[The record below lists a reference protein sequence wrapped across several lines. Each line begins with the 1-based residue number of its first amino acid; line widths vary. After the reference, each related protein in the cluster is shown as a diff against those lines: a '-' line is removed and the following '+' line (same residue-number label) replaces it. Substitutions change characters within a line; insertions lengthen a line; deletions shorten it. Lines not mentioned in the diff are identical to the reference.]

1 MTLATAA
8 SAFQVLLWVRVV
20 VVAFDASLD
29 TKCNK
34 SASALQRIIHFEA
47 IRVTVQFD
55 DPSYELSGDPQLLHC
70 ELPTESE
77 NWPSGQSLHV
87 DSPSVES

>member
-8 SAFQVLLWVRVV
+8 SAFQVLLRVRVV

-87 DSPSVES
+87 DCSSVES

>member
-1 MTLATAA
+1 MLGMLVDPGRG
-8 SAFQVLLWVRVV
+8 SNLRCRPEDQVIQGGLR
-20 VVAFDASLD
+20 
-29 TKCNK
+29 KG
-34 SASALQRIIHFEA
+34 LQRIIHFEA

-87 DSPSVES
+87 GCSSVES